1 MTGGAPLLSP
11 LADVEGAVSL
21 WTRASGAIARGVHG
35 DEFTRAFR
43 RVCLAATH
51 DAVDRA
57 ARSNALVPPEEL
69 DEQEIVAWLE
79 EVFKE
84 EGTSKALA
92 QAVLVPETTI
102 DQALRE
108 YLVEAWQRFVSVS
121 FAVPLTSVIS
131 EFPEAFREALRRESL
146 DPDSPLATFL
156 GLVELLTLSERAR
169 DAINKLEASSQAA
182 GMAGQA
188 PVSPEAGSAATTS
201 LPAQS
206 DLLLRFVCGRDRV
219 IARVNARYEPPFSA
233 ELEKAFERL
242 NIEKK
247 AQGGIGYYA
256 GQRFRM
262 IKPPVVAAKGIQLEL
277 TPLNYGF
284 VALMKDE
291 LTDPATK
298 AKIGNLLSEV
308 RLPKRLQTND
318 RRFQD
323 SHDLLGT
330 EVCLLTRDGHTLL
343 RRRGENVLTGRHR
356 WDVSVS
362 GHPTDQDL
370 FNGGL
375 DLARTISREASDE
388 IGFLNADERRIQFLG
403 LHRNRESGDVDMCAI
418 WPIEDTARDLRS
430 RVSARV
436 RARASQG
443 GITAFPTTER
453 ARERYVWNTEN
464 IVVEFSGPMIR
475 RALAANG
482 LSLDDLLPESLVCLE
497 LALRATNCPPLGIEL
512 D

>member
-1 MTGGAPLLSP
+1 LLSP
-11 LADVEGAVSL
+11 LADVDGAVSL
-21 WTRASGAIARGVHG
+21 WTRAGRAIARRVHG

-51 DAVDRA
+51 HAVDRA
-57 ARSNALVPPEEL
+57 ARSNALVPHEEL
-69 DEQEIVAWLE
+69 DEQEIVDWLE

-92 QAVLVPETTI
+92 HAVLFPETTI
-102 DQALRE
+102 DQAVKD
-108 YLVEAWQRFVSVS
+108 YLVEAWRRFISIP
-121 FAVPLTSVIS
+121 FAVPLDVVIS
-131 EFPEAFREALRRESL
+131 EYPEAFREELRRESL
-146 DPDSPLATFL
+146 DPGSPLATFL
-156 GLVELLTLSERAR
+156 GLVELLTLSGKAR
-169 DAINKLEASSQAA
+169 DAIRKLEASGQDVEAV
-182 GMAGQA
+182 GQA
-188 PVSPEAGSAATTS
+188 QVPGAGSPTTTC

-206 DLLLRFVCGRDRV
+206 ELLVRFVCGRDRL
-219 IARVNARYEPPFSA
+219 IARVHARYEPPFSA
-233 ELEKAFERL
+233 ELQKAFERL
-242 NIEKK
+242 NLEKK

-291 LTDPATK
+291 QTDPATR
-298 AKIGNLLSEV
+298 AKIRNLLSEV

-318 RRFQD
+318 RRFRH

-343 RRRGENVLTGRHR
+343 RRRGQNVLTGRHR

-375 DLARTISREASDE
+375 DLAHTISREASDE

-403 LHRNRESGDVDMCAI
+403 LHRNQQSGDVDICAI
-418 WPIEDTARDLRS
+418 WPIEDTARELRS

-436 RARASQG
+436 PARASQRAM
-443 GITAFPTTER
+443 TAFPTTER

-475 RALAANG
+475 RALAVNG
-482 LSLDDLLPESLVCLE
+482 LGLDDLLPESLVCLE
-497 LALRATNCPPLGIEL
+497 LALRATNCTPLGIDL